1 MKTIKLYDDE
11 SPRFWICCIEARV
24 MRIISLPVHRY
35 SKHSQNP
42 TLSKTSRFELGA
54 QNEFLCAQKSFSVC
68 SEIESSAQLSI
79 SVHTNQNLLAQ
90 PELCARAS
98 GFVLNSLAS
107 VSARIESG

>member
-1 MKTIKLYDDE
+1 MMTSLHVFGFAALKRELCAFLIAL
-11 SPRFWICCIEARV
+11 
-24 MRIISLPVHRY
+24 IISLPVHRY

-98 GFVLNSLAS
+98 
-107 VSARIESG
+107 E